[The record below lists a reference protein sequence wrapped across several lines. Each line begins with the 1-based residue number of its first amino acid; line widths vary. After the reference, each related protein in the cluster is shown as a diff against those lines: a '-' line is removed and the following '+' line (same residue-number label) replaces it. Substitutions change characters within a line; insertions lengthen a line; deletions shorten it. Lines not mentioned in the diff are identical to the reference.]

1 MRRQR
6 NDDRPKVNDEIRS
19 SKVRLIKP
27 DDEHE
32 IVSIERALEIAE
44 SFNLDLVE
52 VAPQARPPVCKV
64 IDFGK
69 FMYEKK
75 KKEKE
80 AKKKQH
86 TIQVKE
92 LRFRPTTDDHDLEFK
107 TRHAREFLEGGDK
120 VKATVQFRGR
130 DMLYTEQGEKLL
142 VELAESLDDVSKIES
157 KPTMEGRRM
166 IMILAPEKG

>member
-1 MRRQR
+1 MRRR

-19 SKVRLIKP
+19 SKVRLIRP
-27 DDEHE
+27 DEEHE
-32 IVSIERALEIAE
+32 IVSIDRALEIAE
-44 SFNLDLVE
+44 QFRMDLVE
-52 VAPQARPPVCKV
+52 VAPDASPPVCKI

-86 TIQVKE
+86 VIQVKE

-107 TRHAREFLEGGDK
+107 TRHAREFLTGGDK

-142 VELAESLDDVSKIES
+142 NELAESLDDVSKIES

-166 IMILAPEKG
+166 IMILSPAKN

>member
-19 SKVRLIKP
+19 SKVRLIRP
-27 DDEHE
+27 DEEHE
-32 IVSIERALEIAE
+32 IVSIERALEVAA
-44 SFNLDLVE
+44 SFDLDLVE
-52 VAPQARPPVCKV
+52 VAPNAKPPVCKV

-92 LRFRPTTDDHDLEFK
+92 LRFRPNTDDHDLEFK

-120 VKATVQFRGR
+120 VKATVKFRGR
-130 DMLYTEQGEKLL
+130 DMLYTEQGEELL
-142 VELAESLDDVSKIES
+142 NNLADELDDVSKIES
-157 KPTMEGRRM
+157 KPAMEGRRM
-166 IMILAPEKG
+166 IMILAPEKS

>member
-19 SKVRLIKP
+19 SKVRLIRP
-27 DDEHE
+27 DEEHE
-32 IVSIERALEIAE
+32 VVSIERALEVAA
-44 SFNLDLVE
+44 SFDLDLVE
-52 VAPQARPPVCKV
+52 VAPNAKPPVCKV

-92 LRFRPTTDDHDLEFK
+92 LRFRPNTDDHDLEFK

-130 DMLYTEQGEKLL
+130 DMLYTEQGEELL
-142 VELAESLDDVSKIES
+142 NNLAEELDDVGKIES

-166 IMILAPEKG
+166 IMIIAPDKS

>member
-1 MRRQR
+1 M
-6 NDDRPKVNDEIRS
+6 
-19 SKVRLIKP
+19 
-27 DDEHE
+27 
-32 IVSIERALEIAE
+32 
-44 SFNLDLVE
+44 DLVE
-52 VAPQARPPVCKV
+52 VAPNAKPPVCKV

-92 LRFRPTTDDHDLEFK
+92 LRFRPNTDDHDLEFK

-130 DMLYTEQGEKLL
+130 DMLYTEQGEELL
-142 VELAESLDDVSKIES
+142 NNLAEELEDVSKVES

-166 IMILAPEKG
+166 IMILAPEKS

>member
-1 MRRQR
+1 MRRKR

-27 DDEHE
+27 DEEHE
-32 IVSIERALEIAE
+32 IVPIERALE
-44 SFNLDLVE
+44 
-52 VAPQARPPVCKV
+52 VAPNARPPVCKV

>member
-1 MRRQR
+1 LI
-6 NDDRPKVNDEIRS
+6 RPDE
-19 SKVRLIKP
+19 
-27 DDEHE
+27 EHE
-32 IVSIERALEIAE
+32 VVSIERALEVAA
-44 SFNLDLVE
+44 SYDLDLVE
-52 VAPQARPPVCKV
+52 VAPNAKPPVCKV

-92 LRFRPTTDDHDLEFK
+92 LRFRPNTDDHDLEFK

-130 DMLYTEQGEKLL
+130 DMLYTEQGEELL
-142 VELAESLDDVSKIES
+142 NNLAEELDDVGKIES

-166 IMILAPEKG
+166 IMIIAPDKS